1 MSFSAAVADPHDLA
15 RFGTTR
21 LLERLGGRVMTADGA
36 ESDVPTL
43 PDLLDLLS
51 AGELDLLVTD
61 ISPPEAGSSEAA
73 SSRADGL
80 RLLRRARAEGLLGP
94 GAAAEALVLTTEDSR
109 GAVREAFRL
118 GAAGYALKSDP
129 IEEIEAAAQAVL
141 RGERV
146 LSEALPGYWRDE
158 AVAARSAAGS
168 STEPARMEEGAG
180 GEGESALSDRER
192 EVLRLTAKGL
202 TRKEVGRTLS
212 ISPRAVKTCRQTVQE
227 KLCLGDRVE
236 MVRYA
241 ARSGLL

>member
-21 LLERLGGRVMTADGA
+21 LLERLGGRVMTADGD
-36 ESDVPTL
+36 ESDVLTL

-61 ISPPEAGSSEAA
+61 ISLAETDSPEAA
-73 SSRADGL
+73 SSRADGP

-94 GAAAEALVLTTEDSR
+94 GAKAEALVLTAEDSR

-118 GAAGYALKSDP
+118 GAAGYVLKSDP
-129 IEEIEAAAQAVL
+129 IEEIEAAVKAVL

-146 LSEALPGYWRDE
+146 LSQALPEYWRDE
-158 AVAARSAAGS
+158 AVAARSATDS
-168 STEPARMEEGAG
+168 STEPARMEGAG
-180 GEGESALSDRER
+180 TDGESALSDRER

-202 TRKEVGRTLS
+202 TRKQVGRTLS
-212 ISPRAVKTCRQTVQE
+212 ISPSAVETCRQTVQE
-227 KLCLGDRVE
+227 KLCLGDRVD

>member
-1 MSFSAAVADPHDLA
+1 MSFSAAVADPHDLS

-21 LLERLGGRVMTADGA
+21 LLECLGGRVMTPDGA
-36 ESDVPTL
+36 ESDVLTL

-51 AGELDLLVTD
+51 AGELDLVVTD
-61 ISPPEAGSSEAA
+61 ISLPETGSSEDA
-73 SSRADGL
+73 SSGADGL

-94 GAAAEALVLTTEDSR
+94 GAAAEALVLTAEDSR

-129 IEEIEAAAQAVL
+129 IEEIEAAVQAVL

-146 LSEALPGYWRDE
+146 LSETLPEYWRDE
-158 AVAARSAAGS
+158 AVAARSDAGS
-168 STEPARMEEGAG
+168 STEPARMEAAG
-180 GEGESALSDRER
+180 GEGESPLSDRER

-212 ISPRAVKTCRQTVQE
+212 ISPRAVETCRQTVQE
-227 KLCLGDRVE
+227 KLSLGDRVE

>member
-1 MSFSAAVADPHDLA
+1 MSFSAAVADPHDLS

-21 LLERLGGRVMTADGA
+21 LLECLGGRVMTPDGA
-36 ESDVPTL
+36 ESDVLTL

-51 AGELDLLVTD
+51 AGELDLVVTD
-61 ISPPEAGSSEAA
+61 ISLPETGSSEDA

-80 RLLRRARAEGLLGP
+80 RLLRRARAKGLLGP
-94 GAAAEALVLTTEDSR
+94 GAAAEALVLTAEDSR

-129 IEEIEAAAQAVL
+129 IEEIEAAVQAVL

-146 LSEALPGYWRDE
+146 LSEALPEYWRDE
-158 AVAARSAAGS
+158 AVAARSDAGS
-168 STEPARMEEGAG
+168 STEPARMEAAG
-180 GEGESALSDRER
+180 GEGESPLSDQER

-202 TRKEVGRTLS
+202 NRKEVGRTLS
-212 ISPRAVKTCRQTVQE
+212 ISPRAVETCRQTVQE